1 MVTIKRVPDCFEVKN
16 SLVQKELPK
25 QEYEFKQVMPHEFKN
40 YDTLMFNQ
48 KDFLLCTKPEAI
60 ENPHNLSVFDKKLK
74 RTFEREQAKL
84 AKETEAKK
92 LEGK

>member
-16 SLVQKELPK
+16 SLVMKELPK

-48 KDFLLCTKPEAI
+48 KDFLLRTKPEAI

-84 AKETEAKK
+84 AKETEAKM